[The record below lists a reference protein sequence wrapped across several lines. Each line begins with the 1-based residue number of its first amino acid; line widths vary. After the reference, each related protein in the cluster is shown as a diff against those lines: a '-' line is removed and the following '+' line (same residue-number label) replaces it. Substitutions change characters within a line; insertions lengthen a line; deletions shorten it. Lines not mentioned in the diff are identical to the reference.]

1 MNNEQFRKLIS
12 TNSAKSDGA
21 KNGKQPATATPSGG
35 SALGSRQRASIPMT
49 PYVWVPSVNCCRLIV
64 SAGDL

>member
-12 TNSAKSDGA
+12 ANSAKSDGA
-21 KNGKQPATATPSGG
+21 KNGKQPATATPSG

-49 PYVWVPSVNCCRLIV
+49 PYVWVPSVNFRRLIV
-64 SAGDL
+64 PTGDL